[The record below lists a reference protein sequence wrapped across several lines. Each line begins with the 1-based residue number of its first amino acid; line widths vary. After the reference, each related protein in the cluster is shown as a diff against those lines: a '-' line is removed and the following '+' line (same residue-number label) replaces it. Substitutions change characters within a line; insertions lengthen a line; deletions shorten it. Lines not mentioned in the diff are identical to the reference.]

1 MFYALSK
8 LLPLLIYPAGLTC
21 VLLVIALV
29 LRRRE
34 RRVDRW
40 IAAALLIIA
49 LSGNRIVSI
58 ILVQS
63 LEWRV
68 PPLPIEHVKPADAI
82 VVLGGCTQEGQ
93 APRPTHEIG
102 EAGDR
107 LLYAAHLYRK
117 GLAPYVVVSG
127 GYGPLYNPGELSEA
141 AVMAELLS
149 SLGVPQDV
157 IVLEERSHN
166 TYENAVYTY
175 PILASHGWQ
184 RIILVTSALHMP
196 RASAVF
202 HRFDLDIQPAP
213 TDYLVTYSDWAFYTQ
228 PDPAVQLMNLF
239 PKAEYMEM
247 TEKAMKEYV
256 GLLIYALRGWI
267 ELPPVGIGLPSQE
280 RSTI

>member
-21 VLLVIALV
+21 VLLIIALV
-29 LRRRE
+29 LRRQ
-34 RRVDRW
+34 RRKVARW
-40 IAAALLIIA
+40 VAAALLIIA

-63 LEWRV
+63 LEWRM

-107 LLYAAHLYRK
+107 LLYAAYLYRK
-117 GLAPYVVVSG
+117 GLAPYMVVSG
-127 GYGPLYNPGELSEA
+127 GYGPLYNPGDLSEA
-141 AVMAELLS
+141 AVMAELLI

-157 IVLEERSHN
+157 IVLEERSRN

-228 PDPAVQLMNLF
+228 PDPAVQLMNLL

-247 TEKAMKEYV
+247 TEKAMKEYI

-267 ELPPVGIGLPSQE
+267 ELPPAGIGLPSQE